1 LNLKI
6 FLLLKIVKKKKQ
18 KSKRENKKR
27 KTKTIKKVGGLGQP
41 KHLTGGLRRLVCADQ
56 IGP

>member
-1 LNLKI
+1 
-6 FLLLKIVKKKKQ
+6 LKIVKKKKQ